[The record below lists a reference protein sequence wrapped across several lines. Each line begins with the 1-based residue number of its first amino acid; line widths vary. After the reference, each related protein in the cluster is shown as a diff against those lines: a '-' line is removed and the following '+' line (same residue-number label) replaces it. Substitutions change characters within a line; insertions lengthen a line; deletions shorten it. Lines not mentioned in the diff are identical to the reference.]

1 MATFTRTLRVE
12 IEVEAAFAY
21 YPGCE
26 MRMYRP
32 NGDPGY
38 PAEPAEAE
46 LQSAFIGL
54 GEEKTAWVK
63 EVLEKMDRTI
73 AAPTAPPEGLY
84 FVGARYPDSCGL
96 PASPPA
102 FSRGWNLS

>member
-1 MATFTRTLRVE
+1 MSTFTRTLRVE

-26 MRMYRP
+26 MRMYLP

-38 PAEPAEAE
+38 PEEPAEAE

-54 GEEKTAWVK
+54 GDQKINIASLLSPD
-63 EVLEKMDRTI
+63 EVGNLEARFLEDE
-73 AAPTAPPEGLY
+73 PE
-84 FVGARYPDSCGL
+84 PDG
-96 PASPPA
+96 PDY
-102 FSRGWNLS
+102 

>member
-1 MATFTRTLRVE
+1 MSTFTRTLRVE

-26 MRMYRP
+26 MRMYLP

-54 GEEKTAWVK
+54 GDQKINIAGLLSPD
-63 EVLEKMDRTI
+63 EVGNLEDQFLEDE
-73 AAPTAPPEGLY
+73 PEPEG
-84 FVGARYPDSCGL
+84 PDD
-96 PASPPA
+96 
-102 FSRGWNLS
+102 

>member
-1 MATFTRTLRVE
+1 MSTFTRTMRVE

-46 LQSAFIGL
+46 LQTAFIGL
-54 GEEKTAWVK
+54 GEEKTDIGDLLSPD
-63 EVLEKMDRTI
+63 EVGDLEDQFLQEE
-73 AAPTAPPEGLY
+73 PEDDG
-84 FVGARYPDSCGL
+84 PDY
-96 PASPPA
+96 
-102 FSRGWNLS
+102 